1 MDGSLDRVR
10 VVAAGVGSAANR
22 PGAASLAGAAA
33 AAAVAAGVGVACPI
47 RS

>member
-33 AAAVAAGVGVACPI
+33 AAVAAGVGVTCPI

>member
-33 AAAVAAGVGVACPI
+33 VAAGVGVACPI